1 VLHIVTDSTS
11 DLRQEEAQSLGV
23 TVVPLTVRFGD
34 EQLRDG
40 IDIDAGTFYR
50 RLESAPSLPTT
61 SQPSPEEFAGVY
73 RELLRDPGDRVLSI
87 HIAQKWSGTLQSA
100 SVAAQDFDGRVAV
113 VDSGTVSVGLQ
124 FLVRAA
130 LADRAGG
137 ADADTVGR
145 NTETRRDRVV
155 IYVLLDTL
163 TYLHKGGRIGPAQAF
178 LGGILNVK
186 PLLRVVDGEAHP
198 QARTRNRQQGVEKL
212 LELVPRGTRL
222 QGLGT
227 MHTSAPEL
235 LDEVRR
241 RLGEAQPGMELIAGQ
256 MGPVVGTYV
265 GPRAIGLGWLL
276 AD

>member
-1 VLHIVTDSTS
+1 MLHIVTDSTC
-11 DLRQEEAQSLGV
+11 DLRPAEAQSLGV

-34 EQLRDG
+34 EQFRDG
-40 IDIDAGTFYR
+40 IDIDGDTFYR
-50 RLESAPSLPTT
+50 RLESASALPTT
-61 SQPSPEEFAGVY
+61 SQPSPEQFAEVY
-73 RELLRDPGDRVLSI
+73 RDLLRDPDDRVLSI

-100 SVAAQDFDGRVAV
+100 TVAAQDFDGRVAA
-113 VDSGTVSVGLQ
+113 VDSGTVSVGMQ
-124 FLVRAA
+124 FLIRAA
-130 LADRAGG
+130 IADRAGG
-137 ADADTVGR
+137 ADADTVVR
-145 NTETRRDRVV
+145 NTQARRDRVM

-212 LELVPRGTRL
+212 LELVPAGTRL

-241 RLGEAQPGMELIAGQ
+241 RLGDAQPGTELIAGQ
-256 MGPVVGTYV
+256 IGPVVGTYV
-265 GPRAIGLGWLL
+265 GPRAIGVAWLL

>member
-1 VLHIVTDSTS
+1 MLHIVTDSTS
-11 DLRQEEAQSLGV
+11 DLRPAEAQSLGV

-34 EQLRDG
+34 EQFRDG
-40 IDIDAGTFYR
+40 IDIDGDTFYR
-50 RLESAPSLPTT
+50 RLESAPALPTT
-61 SQPSPEEFAGVY
+61 SQPSPEQFAEVY
-73 RELLRDPGDRVLSI
+73 RDLLHDRDDRVLSI
-87 HIAQKWSGTLQSA
+87 HLAQKWSGTLQSA
-100 SVAAQDFDGRVAV
+100 SVAAQDFDGRVAA
-113 VDSGTVSVGLQ
+113 VDSGTVSVGMQ
-124 FLVRAA
+124 FLIRAA
-130 LADRAGG
+130 IADRAGG
-137 ADADTVGR
+137 ADADTVVR
-145 NTETRRDRVV
+145 NTQARRDRVM

-212 LELVPRGTRL
+212 LELVPAGTRL

-241 RLGEAQPGMELIAGQ
+241 RLGDAQPGMELIAGQ
-256 MGPVVGTYV
+256 IGPVVGTYV